1 MQRTKNEITI
11 SSKDKLWTELM
22 KNASDSCDAEK
33 LDSDHPLY
41 ILYTSGTTGKPKGVL
56 HETGGYLT
64 HLHSTFQWAFD
75 IKDSDVFFCTA
86 DIGWVTGHSYVV
98 YAPLL
103 HGATQVMYEGA
114 PDFPDMSRMWEILQ
128 KYKVSIFY
136 TTPTALRMFMKFG
149 DQIPNSFDLS
159 SLRLLGTVGEPI
171 NPEVWKWYYKVI
183 GKEKCPIIDTWWQ
196 TETGGMLSLIHI

>member
-1 MQRTKNEITI
+1 
-11 SSKDKLWTELM
+11 M
-22 KNASDSCDAEK
+22 KNVSDSCHAEK

-114 PDFPDMSRMWEILQ
+114 PDFPDMSRMWDILQ
-128 KYKVSIFY
+128 KYKFLCQVFHLTY
-136 TTPTALRMFMKFG
+136 P
-149 DQIPNSFDLS
+149 
-159 SLRLLGTVGEPI
+159 
-171 NPEVWKWYYKVI
+171 
-183 GKEKCPIIDTWWQ
+183 
-196 TETGGMLSLIHI
+196 